1 MKAEELREL
10 DPEELSGRLKGARRE
25 LFELRFKLAVGQLDN
40 PRQIRRVRGEIAR
53 ILTVVHERRLDEEV
67 QQVYAGA
74 EAIMPPAPEAPPEAE
89 SETPEEVEAEET
101 AAEDET
107 PAEEIVAEEP
117 EQGGAGGDPPPDE
130 VAASAEEADD
140 GGSAARKDED
150 T

>member
-40 PRQIRRVRGEIAR
+40 PRQIRKVRGEIAR

-74 EAIMPPAPEAPPEAE
+74 EAIMPPAPEAPPEVE
-89 SETPEEVEAEET
+89 GETPEGVEAEES
-101 AAEDET
+101 
-107 PAEEIVAEEP
+107 PAEEITAEEP
-117 EQGGAGGDPPPDE
+117 QGDAGGGPPLDE
-130 VAASAEEADD
+130 AVASVEEADD
-140 GGSAARKDED
+140 GGPAARKDED

>member
-1 MKAEELREL
+1 VKAEELREL

-40 PRQIRRVRGEIAR
+40 PRQIRKVRGEIAR

-74 EAIMPPAPEAPPEAE
+74 EAIMPPAPEAPPEAD

-101 AAEDET
+101 Q
-107 PAEEIVAEEP
+107 AEEIAAGQEP
-117 EQGGAGGDPPPDE
+117 EQEPE
-130 VAASAEEADD
+130 SAAATAEEADE
-140 GGSAARKDED
+140 GGPAARKDEE

>member
-40 PRQIRRVRGEIAR
+40 PRQIRKVRGEIAR

-74 EAIMPPAPEAPPEAE
+74 EAIMPPAPEAPPESD

-101 AAEDET
+101 PAEEDT
-107 PAEEIVAEEP
+107 PAEEIAAEEP
-117 EQGGAGGDPPPDE
+117 EGA
-130 VAASAEEADD
+130 VAGAEEADE
-140 GGSAARKDED
+140 GGPAARKDED

>member
-40 PRQIRRVRGEIAR
+40 PRQIRKVRGEIAR

-74 EAIMPPAPEAPPEAE
+74 EAIMPPAPEAPPEAD

-101 AAEDET
+101 PAEVEP
-107 PAEEIVAEEP
+107 PAEEIVTEEP
-117 EQGGAGGDPPPDE
+117 E
-130 VAASAEEADD
+130 VAQAAEEADE
-140 GGSAARKDED
+140 GGPAARKDED

>member
-40 PRQIRRVRGEIAR
+40 PRQIRKVRGEIAR

-89 SETPEEVEAEET
+89 SETPEGVEAVES
-101 AAEDET
+101 
-107 PAEEIVAEEP
+107 PAEEITAEP
-117 EQGGAGGDPPPDE
+117 EGA
-130 VAASAEEADD
+130 VASVEEADD
-140 GGSAARKDED
+140 GGPAASKDED